1 MADDDRDEAD
11 PRDQQEG
18 YRERRNRELIELL
31 NELRVVLPGV
41 QVLFAFLL
49 TVPFSNGYT
58 RMTALQRHV
67 YFVALLSTAISVILL
82 IAPSTYH
89 RITFRHGDKERLL
102 LAANRF
108 AISGTAFLAVAT
120 ASALYVICD
129 VLFGAT
135 PAAIV
140 GGIALLTMAFVWYA
154 IPLRRLLRD
163 RHEEREERGA
173 RE

>member
-1 MADDDRDEAD
+1 MGHED
-11 PRDQQEG
+11 PRDREEG

-49 TVPFSNGYT
+49 TVPFSNGYS
-58 RMTALQRHV
+58 RMTDLQRDV
-67 YFVALLSTAISVILL
+67 YFVALIATAISVVLL

-89 RITFRHGDKERLL
+89 RITFRQGDKERLL

-108 AISGTAFLAVAT
+108 AISGTAFLAIAT
-120 ASALYVICD
+120 AAAMYVISD
-129 VLFGAT
+129 VLFGAA

-140 GGIALLTMAFVWYA
+140 GGTALLAMAFVWYA
-154 IPLRRLLRD
+154 IPLRRLIRD
-163 RHEEREERGA
+163 RRGEREGGA
-173 RE
+173 